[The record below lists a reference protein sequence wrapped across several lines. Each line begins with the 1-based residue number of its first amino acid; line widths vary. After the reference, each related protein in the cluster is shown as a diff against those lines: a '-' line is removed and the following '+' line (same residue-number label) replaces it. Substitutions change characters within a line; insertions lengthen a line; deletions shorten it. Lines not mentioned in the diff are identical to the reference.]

1 MYTAFSGYT
10 ENTCNLVAVLSYLD
24 IRNVGLP
31 VNIPNDLALLELPF
45 IYGIV
50 YIQVGSGES

>member
-1 MYTAFSGYT
+1 MYTAFYT

-31 VNIPNDLALLELPF
+31 VDIPNDLALLELPF

-50 YIQVGSGES
+50 YIQIGSGES